1 MFFLEF
7 LKQSVP
13 ADEVV
18 TREFI
23 ELMVPQL
30 LEKYVDRSAKG
41 GTHQDDDTLEEK
53 TKRDFEALG
62 DQSMFSHLLNGI
74 FPSLRLM
81 HVLEDLE
88 DEDIEKFSDLERRV
102 YILSYLMHDIDK
114 IKRRPVET
122 ITREV
127 IEESKAFIAE
137 ELRECNAEAFF
148 PQAME
153 YLEDIT
159 FLVVNTQRTWKTHL
173 VIPPW
178 KLRLL
183 DRIANLRDL
192 CTFSDQIAY
201 LVTSPAEILHLGG
214 LRDLLESLSEH
225 KLTFHYHQLR
235 DVRGLFTS
243 VVNNGLI
250 NLFTNENKRE
260 GIWPYLFF
268 SDGVV
273 YLARKTVKLSIT
285 NEQVVEAVKNQLQQV
300 CGVRVK
306 GDAPGFA
313 FSNQGN
319 AKHPEY
325 YFEFLSLDDYL
336 QLLINSTM
344 RRTVRDITAGPFEK
358 LKEMQAN
365 GEIAADLLVGLD
377 LEPDLRASR
386 LARFLSVIF
395 TTVLGMLTKNQQE
408 LYKRIEQEIANF
420 LELQPYWEQSK
431 AIPNKGGLDYR
442 WFWLAAR
449 YMQDHKDKGIDFY
462 NDSDSLEAIFQ
473 GCFALI
479 KEHASTELAQAI
491 QERQRY
497 LTHLPHYL
505 ETTVELPHTVRNR
518 GILPDF
524 HGEMEGYTNA
534 KGKGKAKKLICT
546 LCNSSYPTEAQSDN
560 AVLFQPWVY
569 KNKMPLYAGTNAGG
583 VCAICALELMLRQ
596 LLQKGDLR
604 LTGTKFEAMKSK
616 YIAVYP
622 NYFFTAET
630 GAMVQGIIG
639 QLWDMSFFTLCQ
651 QLTGQDLR
659 VKHVINSQMFR
670 LDAKPESKGPRTL
683 PESYDQE
690 DNDSATL
697 EDLLTGT
704 NLESAPE
711 QGKEPHEYRYI
722 KYQYPEGTYPSMCFF
737 GMPAGKDDNDTASW
751 AMPALLALALPLV
764 TGAKVVIS
772 ELLLPL
778 FASGHDFPETVVFD
792 APHPYLGRLLD
803 NVWRGEATAEHTDR
817 GHRNRVRVNK
827 VLDKLSMLVQV
838 YQVNFETY
846 SKKGKP
852 EWQHLS
858 AVVRDIETDPMYVFS
873 YLREQERRGTTVF
886 ASRANA
892 YIGIYQRVC
901 RELLGQ
907 RICQKMLDMNL
918 LEEKNLGNIQK
929 CVELYTT
936 FYRGGYEAYSILKP
950 IDTVAKA
957 IINSPLEIDEED
969 LLWQI
974 QGEIRNWLDRV
985 RSRQATGYAVFWGK
999 DIDAKEAPAIR
1010 DFITYF
1016 YKQVFSIY
1024 CQGERGV
1031 LRSRINRFK
1040 DGCEAYY
1047 VHLRTIQR
1055 IQEQEAEK
1063 EPIA

>member
-7 LKQSVP
+7 LKKSVP
-13 ADEVV
+13 ADNVV
-18 TREFI
+18 TREFVDI
-23 ELMVPQL
+23 MVPKL

-41 GTHQDDDTLEEK
+41 GTHQDDDTLEED
-53 TKRDFEALG
+53 TKRKFEAKG

-74 FPSLRLM
+74 LPSLRLM
-81 HVLEDLE
+81 HVLEE
-88 DEDIEKFSDLERRV
+88 EDIEKFSDRERRV

-122 ITREV
+122 ITREA

-148 PQAME
+148 PEAME

-159 FLVVNTQRTWKTHL
+159 FLVVNTQRTWGTHL

-183 DRIANLRDL
+183 DRIASLRDF

-201 LVTSPAEILHLGG
+201 AVASPAEILQAGDLREILEVLG
-214 LRDLLESLSEH
+214 DH
-225 KLTFHYHQLR
+225 KLTFYYHQLR
-235 DVRGLFTS
+235 DVRGLFTN

-250 NLFTNENKRE
+250 NLFTSGGERE

-273 YLARKTVKLSIT
+273 YLARKKVKLSIT
-285 NEQVVEAVKNQLQQV
+285 NEQVVGAVKNQLQQV

-306 GDAPGFA
+306 QDAPGFA

-336 QLLINSTM
+336 QLLVKGTM
-344 RRTVRDITAGPFEK
+344 ERTKRDITAGPFEK
-358 LKEMQAN
+358 LREMQAN
-365 GEIAADLLVGLD
+365 REFAADLLVGMD
-377 LEPDLRASR
+377 LEPDLRTSR
-386 LARFLSVIF
+386 LARFLSVLF
-395 TTVLGMLTKNQQE
+395 TTVLGMLNKNQQE
-408 LYKRIEQEIANF
+408 LYKRIEHNIANF
-420 LELQPYWEQSK
+420 LELQPYWEQSR

-449 YMQDHKDKGIDFY
+449 YLQDHKDEGIDYY
-462 NDSDSLEAIFQ
+462 NDAKSLESIFN
-473 GCFALI
+473 GCFALV
-479 KEHASTELAQAI
+479 KELASTELAQAM
-491 QERQRY
+491 QERQHY

-505 ETTVELPHTVRNR
+505 ETTVELPHTVRTS

-604 LTGTKFEAMKSK
+604 LTGSKFEAMKTK
-616 YIAVYP
+616 YITVYP

-630 GAMVQGIIG
+630 GAMVQDIIDR
-639 QLWDMSFFTLCQ
+639 LWDMNFFTLRQ
-651 QLTGQDLR
+651 QLTGKDLK
-659 VKHVINSQMFR
+659 VKDVLNSQMFR
-670 LDAKPESKGPRTL
+670 LETKSESKGPRTL
-683 PESYDQE
+683 AEPDNQE
-690 DNDSATL
+690 DSDNASL
-697 EDLLTGT
+697 EDLLTGE
-704 NLESAPE
+704 NLETTPE
-711 QGKEPHEYRYI
+711 QVKEIHDYRYI
-722 KYQYPEGTYPSMCFF
+722 KYQYPDRTYPSMCIF

-803 NVWRGEATAEHTDR
+803 NVWHGQATSEQTDL
-817 GHRNRVRVNK
+817 GQRNRVRVNK
-827 VLDKLSMLVQV
+827 MLDKLSTLVQV

-873 YLREQERRGTTVF
+873 YLREQERRGTIAF

-892 YIGIYQRVC
+892 YIGIYRRIC

-907 RICQKMLDMNL
+907 RICQEMLDMNL
-918 LEEKNLGNIQK
+918 KEENLGNIQK

-936 FYRGGYEAYSILKP
+936 FYRGGYESHSILKP
-950 IDTVAKA
+950 IDIVAKA

-974 QGEIRNWLDRV
+974 QGEVKNWLDRV
-985 RSRQATGYAVFWGK
+985 RNRQATGYAVFWGK
-999 DIDAKEAPAIR
+999 DIDTKEAPAIR
-1010 DFITYF
+1010 EFITYF
-1016 YKQVFSIY
+1016 YKQVFGTY
-1024 CQGERGV
+1024 CQGERGI
-1031 LRSRINRFK
+1031 LRSRLNRFK

-1055 IQEQEAEK
+1055 IQEQETETVA
-1063 EPIA
+1063 